1 MSAPRVLIL
10 RAPGT
15 NCDEETAFAFEKA
28 GGQCLLV
35 HIRALRASPAMLMEH
50 AILALPGGFSYG
62 DDLGSGTVIGNELMQ
77 HLAEPLQRFVER
89 GGLALGICN
98 GFQILVKTGLLP
110 GLSYLNAEGG
120 RREEG
125 GEKTNENS
133 APSAPLPPPSSL
145 LPLPAATLT
154 FNESQ
159 HFEDRWIHLKIEPS
173 TSPFLEGHAGQLV
186 EFPVAHG
193 EGRFVARDADA
204 LRRIEEG
211 KQVAFRYVTA
221 EGAMPA
227 YPENPNG
234 AQNHIAGITDET
246 GRVLGLMPHPERHV
260 LPWQHPRW
268 TRGGL
273 KKEGDGLFLF
283 RNAIKHAKG

>member
-28 GGQCLLV
+28 GAQCSLV
-35 HIRALRASPAMLMEH
+35 HIRALRQSPALLLEH

-62 DDLGSGTVIGNELMQ
+62 DDLGSGTVIANELMR
-77 HLAEPLQRFVER
+77 HLAEPLARFVER

-110 GLSYLNAEGG
+110 GLAYAPKNP
-120 RREEG
+120 
-125 GEKTNENS
+125 GE
-133 APSAPLPPPSSL
+133 LPG
-145 LPLPAATLT
+145 ATLT
-154 FNESQ
+154 FNDSQ
-159 HFEDRWIHLKIEPS
+159 RFEDRWTHLKIEPS
-173 TSPFLEGHAGQLV
+173 TSPFLEGHAGEIV

-193 EGRFVARDADA
+193 EGKFVARDAEV
-204 LRRIEEG
+204 LRRMEEG
-211 KQVAFRYVTA
+211 RQVAFRFVKA
-221 EGAMPA
+221 DGSVPE
-227 YPENPNG
+227 YPDNPNG

-268 TRGGL
+268 TRSGL

-283 RNAIKHAKG
+283 RNAVKHAKK

>member
-1 MSAPRVLIL
+1 MTAPRVLIL

-28 GGQCLLV
+28 GGVCSRV
-35 HIRALRASPAMLMEH
+35 HVRALCQTPSMLQEN

-62 DDLGSGTVIGNELMQ
+62 DDLGSGTVIANELMRY
-77 HLAEPLQRFVER
+77 LADPLKRFVER

-110 GLSYLNAEGG
+110 GLSYAP
-120 RREEG
+120 
-125 GEKTNENS
+125 KS
-133 APSAPLPPPSSL
+133 ADEAPG
-145 LPLPAATLT
+145 ATLA
-154 FNESQ
+154 FNDSQ
-159 HFEDRWIHLKIEPS
+159 RFEDRWVHLRVEPGA
-173 TSPFLEGHAGQLV
+173 SPFLEGEAGRIV

-193 EGRFVARDADA
+193 EGKFVARDAA
-204 LRRIEEG
+204 TLARIENS
-211 KQVAFRYVTA
+211 KQVAFRYTTDSG
-221 EGAMPA
+221 GA
-227 YPENPNG
+227 PEFPDNPNG
-234 AQNHIAGITDET
+234 AQNHIAGIVDET

-268 TRGGL
+268 TRDGL

-283 RNAIKHAKG
+283 RNAIKHAKA